1 MDDWR
6 VGIKTENLSELKE
19 TEPSAYTIQQSGNSE
34 ETYELKTLLT
44 NVRSEELGK
53 LVEHPR
59 INGVKGNTRN
69 GKKRTKRNGIEEET
83 IMGIVNNIN
92 GG

>member
-1 MDDWR
+1 M
-6 VGIKTENLSELKE
+6 
-19 TEPSAYTIQQSGNSE
+19 
-34 ETYELKTLLT
+34 KTLLT